1 MDSMKCTEP
10 INSLLIQFTISKLIW
25 RVRLVPQI
33 VVCQNCG
40 EILYKGDDLK
50 PPEEIVQRYNG
61 RCPKCGRKL
70 SNIPTDVEVKPAK

>member
-1 MDSMKCTEP
+1 M
-10 INSLLIQFTISKLIW
+10 
-25 RVRLVPQI
+25 PQI

-40 EILYKGDDLK
+40 EILYKGNDLK

>member
-1 MDSMKCTEP
+1 M
-10 INSLLIQFTISKLIW
+10 
-25 RVRLVPQI
+25 PQI
-33 VVCQNCG
+33 IICKECG

-61 RCPKCGRKL
+61 RCPKCGSKL